1 MTTEFS
7 HLAIAVQDIDRV
19 KSLFE
24 LISGNSITEKK
35 SIQNQKINDAFLDK
49 GHTKIEFIEPLDDSS
64 PISKFLQHKSAG
76 LHHLCISVSNFQ
88 QLIDQLTSLGIRKL
102 GDPFVGAKGK
112 RVIFFHPKDTHNILI
127 ELEEL
132 EEIE

>member
-35 SIQNQKINDAFLDK
+35 SIQNQKIKLK
-49 GHTKIEFIEPLDDSS
+49 
-64 PISKFLQHKSAG
+64 KF
-76 LHHLCISVSNFQ
+76 
-88 QLIDQLTSLGIRKL
+88 TRLGYYMK
-102 GDPFVGAKGK
+102 
-112 RVIFFHPKDTHNILI
+112 
-127 ELEEL
+127 
-132 EEIE
+132 

>member
-35 SIQNQKINDAFLDK
+35 SIQNQKINAAFLDI
-49 GHTKIEFIEPLDDSS
+49 GPVSYT
-64 PISKFLQHKSAG
+64 
-76 LHHLCISVSNFQ
+76 HLRAHET
-88 QLIDQLTSLGIRKL
+88 LR
-102 GDPFVGAKGK
+102 
-112 RVIFFHPKDTHNILI
+112 
-127 ELEEL
+127 
-132 EEIE
+132 